1 MAESK
6 NALKAAEIES
16 KINTVRKSMPDQ
28 APTNFIPQIGLLIDR
43 SQTGVIV
50 AKFLDQL
57 LAEVLLQIGQDASNA
72 VDVAIAEGTVVE
84 VAVIDVRT
92 LRGSR

>member
-1 MAESK
+1 
-6 NALKAAEIES
+6 
-16 KINTVRKSMPDQ
+16 MPDH
-28 APTNFIPQIGLLIDR
+28 APTNFIPQVRLLIDR
-43 SQTGVIV
+43 RQTGVIV
-50 AKFLDQL
+50 TEFLYQL
-57 LAEVLLQIGQDASNA
+57 LAEVLLQVGQHASDA